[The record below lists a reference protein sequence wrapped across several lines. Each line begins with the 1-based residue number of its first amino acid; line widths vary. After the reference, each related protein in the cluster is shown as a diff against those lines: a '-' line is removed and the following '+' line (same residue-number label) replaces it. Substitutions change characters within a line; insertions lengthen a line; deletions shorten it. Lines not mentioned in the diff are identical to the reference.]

1 MVCGC
6 NKKAGTCGRK
16 RNENRES
23 CFTRNTQWRWFVLR
37 LPAHFRFASLSPLN
51 TAQTCRSVLFFFLS
65 LDVFGLEQSR
75 FPLCYGTWSRGLVR
89 SVPPFRKHVLHPS
102 SENLVLNPYE
112 PQISHRNWG
121 VATLCRLL
129 LRTLFFSEYGGSKFV
144 RKLSRHLPSCKAS
157 CAIRPNVHVFRISN
171 LTK

>member
-6 NKKAGTCGRK
+6 NKES
-16 RNENRES
+16 RNARAQKEWES
-23 CFTRNTQWRWFVLR
+23 RVMFHKKHTVTLVCLAPACTFQICFSVSTEYCTDMS
-37 LPAHFRFASLSPLN
+37 FRVILLSEP
-51 TAQTCRSVLFFFLS
+51 R
-65 LDVFGLEQSR
+65 LEQSR

-102 SENLVLNPYE
+102 AENFVLNPYE

-121 VATLCRLL
+121 VTTVCRLI